1 MADLFRPR
9 TLRLVA
15 NLSRVRILVG
25 EFEGQRGRF
34 MSFSL
39 FLNGIAAHN
48 GTAHAVTTFH
58 SNIHVDSGLSVN
70 VPASFLRLLH
80 MDESSPFIRISPAGI
95 AYLADPPLQATLP
108 IPPGLHLQA
117 LQMYLV
123 LSPPT
128 RIRHQSLMMV
138 AQGHAVHAAS
148 QQEELLLVFSSQGG
162 TLPGSANLGIALMK
176 LRSITGGT
184 LPGSANLGI
193 ALMKLRS
200 ITGTRLPTM
209 MATPLIL
216 PLPLLIERINSLFIF
231 NFYFLYFYFPFVT
244 FMFVHRMTFTLV
256 AQAYACYGT
265 SPLNVS

>member
-1 MADLFRPR
+1 VISIFYVALLRSVTISLFHDYDSFLLLSVIMADPFRPR

-15 NLSRVRILVG
+15 NLSRVRILCG

-34 MSFSL
+34 ISFCL
-39 FLNGIAAHN
+39 PPNGIAAPN

-58 SNIHVDSGLSVN
+58 SNILLDSGLSVN
-70 VPASFLRLLH
+70 VSASFLRLLH
-80 MDESSPFIRISPAGI
+80 MDESSPFLRISPAGI
-95 AYLADPPLQATLP
+95 AYLAKPPLQATFP
-108 IPPGLHLQA
+108 IPPGLCVQA
-117 LQMYLV
+117 LQIYLV

-138 AQGHAVHAAS
+138 AQGYAVLAAS
-148 QQEELLLVFSSQGG
+148 QREELLLVFSSQGG
-162 TLPGSANLGIALMK
+162 TLL
-176 LRSITGGT
+176 
-184 LPGSANLGI
+184 GSANLGI

-231 NFYFLYFYFPFVT
+231 NFYFLYFYFPFVS
-244 FMFVHRMTFTLV
+244 FMFVHRTTFTLV
-256 AQAYACYGT
+256 A
-265 SPLNVS
+265 